1 MTSVERVVE
10 YAELESEAP
19 WQTDVQPPHD
29 WPTRG
34 CITFDRVNFSY
45 SASEPLVLKNLT
57 VVFKPQEKVLVFNLT
72 CVCFPLSPEHDWGW
86 YEANVKG
93 GCGSF
98 DVALFSDQLLKGPCI
113 VLLNL
118 QDYTICDSWNTYHV
132 IKTVQVDPFIPNLHF
147 ELPEETTIYSL

>member
-1 MTSVERVVE
+1 ME

-19 WQTDVQPPHD
+19 WETNVQPPHD

-45 SASEPLVLKNLT
+45 GASAPLVLKNLT
-57 VVFKPQEKVLVFNLT
+57 FVFKAQEKVLVFIL
-72 CVCFPLSPEHDWGW
+72 W
-86 YEANVKG
+86 
-93 GCGSF
+93 
-98 DVALFSDQLLKGPCI
+98 
-113 VLLNL
+113 VLLMWHYFRSIIKRALYL
-118 QDYTICDSWNTYHV
+118 QDYTVCDSWNTYHV